1 MSFEQINTVPES
13 EFGQVEYKLD
23 DLLEDA
29 GNNPERCFGDF
40 WNFFDRKINDI
51 DLSDDEKDEI
61 CKIAESV
68 LERNAEILEKFLSGA
83 VIDKDGDDF
92 SGSQIVQ
99 DSSYPLLLRL
109 EEKISADQALHQETL

>member
-1 MSFEQINTVPES
+1 MSSEQINIAPES
-13 EFGQVEYKLD
+13 EVGQVEYELEN
-23 DLLEDA
+23 LLEDVK
-29 GNNPERCFGDF
+29 NNPERCFGDF